1 MGVTSEC
8 HVPDKIGL
16 RGTSEPGIFAEL
28 IPALG
33 KQAQI
38 LVGVCGFEVSLI
50 YIKSSKRAKTT

>member
-1 MGVTSEC
+1 M
-8 HVPDKIGL
+8 PDKIGL

-38 LVGVCGFEVSLI
+38 LVGICGFEVSLI